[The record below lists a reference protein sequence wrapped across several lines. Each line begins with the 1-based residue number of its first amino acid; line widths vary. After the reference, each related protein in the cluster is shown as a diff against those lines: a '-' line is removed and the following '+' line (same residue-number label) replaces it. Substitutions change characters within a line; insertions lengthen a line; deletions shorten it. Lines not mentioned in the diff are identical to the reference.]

1 MTTPHAHSTAHSRS
15 MLPTRASGSVQSC
28 VRSGLAALIVT
39 VGTTGAAWAQS
50 GSAVDHFAREWLEQS
65 LATAPIK
72 SPNALPLRPEVVV
85 GSLDPRLQLAPCARV
100 EPYLPQG
107 AQLWGRSRIG
117 LKCVEGPVAWN
128 VFLPVTVKAW
138 GPGWVVKRTI
148 QANAPITTADVELV
162 AQVDWADQRASV
174 LPNLEQWQGMLAA
187 YTLMPGH
194 VIRENNVRQP
204 QVFGAGSQVRVVA
217 TGQGFQLTSSGEAM
231 TNGYVGQV
239 ARIKLDNGKVVSGK
253 VRTGGSVEVAI

>member
-1 MTTPHAHSTAHSRS
+1 MSN
-15 MLPTRASGSVQSC
+15 PTLAQPALN
-28 VRSGLAALIVT
+28 GLALSRRAMRMGVAAAVLT
-39 VGTTGAAWAQS
+39 VGFSGTAFSQS
-50 GSAVDHFAREWLEQS
+50 AGAVDHFAREWLEQS
-65 LATAPIK
+65 MASTMK
-72 SPNALPLRPEVVV
+72 SAGSLPLRPEVIV

-100 EPYLPQG
+100 EPYLPTG

-138 GPGWVVKRTI
+138 GPGWVVRRTI
-148 QANAPITTADVELV
+148 QANAPVTAADVELV
-162 AQVDWADQRASV
+162 AEVDWADQKVPV
-174 LPNLEQWQGMLAA
+174 LTQIDQWQGMIAA

-194 VIRENNVRQP
+194 VMRENNVRAAQA
-204 QVFGAGSQVRVVA
+204 FGAGSQVRVVA
-217 TGQGFQLTSSGEAM
+217 TGPGFQLNASGEAM

-239 ARIKLDNGKVVSGK
+239 ARIKLENGKIVSGK